1 MGRGALHREAIE
13 TIKPRE
19 NVDCDQSPQRTAEL
33 WTLWFRLV
41 YRDPE
46 WPSRRRTRRIVARIS
61 NANFAVHGRQTYSR
75 RINESWR
82 IEARYHRRPRG
93 RYVSSGRY

>member
-1 MGRGALHREAIE
+1 MGHGALQTEAVE
-13 TIKPRE
+13 TIRPRE
-19 NVDCDQSPQRTAEL
+19 NVLSDQARQLTAKL

-46 WPSRRRTRRIVARIS
+46 RPSRRRTRRIVARIS